1 MTARAAPLR
10 YPARH
15 GGILAASLGLLL
27 ACLLLALG
35 YGETLLSP
43 HEVLRLLAAPDDS
56 LAARIL
62 WELRLPRALAAL
74 AVGGLLALAGALM
87 QVLLRNPL
95 ADPYVLG
102 ISGGAGSGALLALL
116 AGAGGLLLS
125 GAALAGALLSTLLV
139 FGLARRGG
147 NLDPVRLLLTGIV
160 VAAGWGALIS
170 FILVSSPDESLRGM
184 LFWLMGDLSY
194 AVRPGPALLVLALGL
209 LAAWPL
215 SRSLNLLVRGEIQA
229 GALGVDTARLHALLF
244 GLAALLTAAAVMQA
258 GGIGFVGL
266 VVPHLLRLAGLR
278 DHRLLLPAAVALGA
292 SLLLL
297 ADTLARGLLA
307 PRELPVGILTAA
319 LGVPV
324 FLYLLNRR
332 ERPAH
337 G

>member
-1 MTARAAPLR
+1 MNSPGRSRRTWVLGAT
-10 YPARH
+10 
-15 GGILAASLGLLL
+15 LALLA

-35 YGETLLSP
+35 TGETPLSP
-43 HEVLRLLAAPDDS
+43 RQVLALLTTPDDS

-74 AVGGLLALAGALM
+74 AVGGLLALAGTLM

-116 AGAGGLLLS
+116 VGAGGLLLA
-125 GAALAGALLSTLLV
+125 GAALGGALLSTLLV
-139 FGLARRGG
+139 FGLVRHGG
-147 NLDPVRLLLTGIV
+147 NLNPVRLLLTGII

-170 FILVSSPDESLRGM
+170 FILATSPNEALRSM

-194 AVRPGPALLVLALGL
+194 ASRPLPALGIL
-209 LAAWPL
+209 LAGLAIAWPL
-215 SRSLNLLVRGEIQA
+215 SRSLNILVRGEIQA
-229 GALGVDTARLHALLF
+229 GALGVNTARLHTVLF

-258 GGIGFVGL
+258 GGIGFIGL
-266 VVPHLLRLAGLR
+266 VVPHLLRLAGLH
-278 DHRLLLPAAVALGA
+278 DHRLLLPAAVAAGG

-297 ADTLARGLLA
+297 ADTLARTVLA
-307 PRELPVGILTAA
+307 PQELPVGILTAA
-319 LGVPV
+319 LGVPL

-332 ERPAH
+332 EAPAH
-337 G
+337 D